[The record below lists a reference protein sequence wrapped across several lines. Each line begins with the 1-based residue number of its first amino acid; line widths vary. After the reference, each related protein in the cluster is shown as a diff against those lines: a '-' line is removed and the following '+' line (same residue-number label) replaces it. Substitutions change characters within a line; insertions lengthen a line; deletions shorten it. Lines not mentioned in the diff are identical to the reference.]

1 MPSLWIS
8 VAIIVHTNIR
18 KEYTCI
24 SLYVYN
30 IIYERK
36 RDKHTLTTFKTSPP
50 AEDICHHLTQGVV
63 RSIISE
69 DDLLQPI
76 LSELTHVA
84 EGGHLSDTKTFCKKK
99 LALRESN
106 RMQTFHSGI
115 IIVHPYSSSWHTHTH
130 IYMIIYAHWFIEKVK
145 IAYSPM
151 VFPLKTWFADG
162 GSSISTFIWKGSLSG
177 PMGWLPEKSTGNRK
191 ASKGQVRMVY
201 MELISFLKGW
211 KTAIYWVYQYI
222 GRMSLH
228 SSKIM

>member
-1 MPSLWIS
+1 M
-8 VAIIVHTNIR
+8 
-18 KEYTCI
+18 TCC
-24 SLYVYN
+24 SRFCPNSPMLQR
-30 IIYERK
+30 E
-36 RDKHTLTTFKTSPP
+36 DTSATPRLF
-50 AEDICHHLTQGVV
+50 A
-63 RSIISE
+63 
-69 DDLLQPI
+69 
-76 LSELTHVA
+76 
-84 EGGHLSDTKTFCKKK
+84 KKK
-99 LALRESN
+99 TGFKGVKPHANLS
-106 RMQTFHSGI
+106 FGHYHCSSIFI
-115 IIVHPYSSSWHTHTH
+115 ILTHTHTH

-145 IAYSPM
+145 IAYSPI

-201 MELISFLKGW
+201 MGLISFLKGW